1 VPRQQQNS
9 YNERQEQNM
18 PKPKLKKSPNE
29 EIKKRLLELNE
40 GLEQNLAALDSYT
53 ANISRLHEELT
64 IKLQGLSET
73 AVQSVGALLNA
84 TQVLQETQM
93 SFNLQYLQLQ
103 SQMQNDNRQY
113 TAVSNIMKTKH
124 DTVKNTISN
133 IR

>member
-1 VPRQQQNS
+1 
-9 YNERQEQNM
+9 M
-18 PKPKLKKSPNE
+18 TKPKLKKSHNE

-64 IKLQGLSET
+64 IKLQGLSQT

-93 SFNLQYLQLQ
+93 SFNLQYLELQ